1 MFFFQRWQ
9 LLHREIRKS
18 KVGNSHT
25 IHLIQIMGIYSV
37 LCITLSDI
45 TFRWKQFFHHSVLCI
60 YLISLLDES
69 NFSITK
75 IDVVLV
81 ISKFPLTCFH
91 LISVT
96 TSLSNQE
103 KVDFMIEFNDWKGM
117 KRQDCFLLN
126 FGLPDLPSV
135 PFPQLR
141 RVIFRVISIDYI
153 DLLFLVLCSFEFW
166 SINYFSF
173 RFFVISSFLCC

>member
-1 MFFFQRWQ
+1 
-9 LLHREIRKS
+9 
-18 KVGNSHT
+18 
-25 IHLIQIMGIYSV
+25 MGFSSV

-69 NFSITK
+69 NFFITK
-75 IDVVLV
+75 IDIVLV

-103 KVDFMIEFNDWKGM
+103 KVDFMTKFLDWKGM
-117 KRQDCFLLN
+117 KRQDCLLLN

-141 RVIFRVISIDYI
+141 RVILKVMSLIYNNSRCTISGRR
-153 DLLFLVLCSFEFW
+153 LFW
-166 SINYFSF
+166 
-173 RFFVISSFLCC
+173 